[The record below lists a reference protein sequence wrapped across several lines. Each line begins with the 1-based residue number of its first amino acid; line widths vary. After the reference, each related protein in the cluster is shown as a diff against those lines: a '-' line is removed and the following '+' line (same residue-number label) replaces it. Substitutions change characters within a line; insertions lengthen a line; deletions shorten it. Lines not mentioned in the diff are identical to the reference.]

1 MQHYIRFY
9 AVLGMVSRALH
20 MLGKCLTNQAMIPA
34 CFALLFETGPVL
46 QPRVILLPQSPEC

>member
-9 AVLGMVSRALH
+9 AVLGTVSRALH
-20 MLGKCLTNQAMIPA
+20 MLGKRLTNQAMIPA